1 MEMTLDL
8 EIHEHFM
15 LAILNKENHDL
26 KKYFHYSMFV
36 CNADRLLYIYPIKF
50 ASHCLF
56 CSAIMMRSHVM
67 SRLCF

>member
-26 KKYFHYSMFV
+26 KKYFHDSMFV
-36 CNADRLLYIYPIKF
+36 CNADRLLYIYIP
-50 ASHCLF
+50 
-56 CSAIMMRSHVM
+56 
-67 SRLCF
+67 